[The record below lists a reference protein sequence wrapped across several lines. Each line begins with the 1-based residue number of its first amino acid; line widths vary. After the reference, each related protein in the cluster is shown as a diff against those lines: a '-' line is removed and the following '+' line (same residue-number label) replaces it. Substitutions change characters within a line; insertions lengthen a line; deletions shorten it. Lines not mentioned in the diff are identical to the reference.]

1 MSRRPASRCPCS
13 PPARASEYRTYGAV
27 SPDRRAGTW
36 QSRGT
41 SSAERGRALRQASA
55 IYFSVPAEELDA
67 TDIRLEQLADLADA
81 LVEQVGAV
89 RAHYEQ
95 LQRTLDQPA
104 AEPSAT
110 VGGARPVAPAFED
123 ALVDADGQSVD
134 DSARLVVM
142 EMAMSGSSRE
152 ETKTYLRDAL
162 ELDGGDPIVDEVFD
176 RTEAAQAAPLHRRL
190 FSRRRD

>member
-1 MSRRPASRCPCS
+1 MRF
-13 PPARASEYRTYGAV
+13 
-27 SPDRRAGTW
+27 
-36 QSRGT
+36 
-41 SSAERGRALRQASA
+41 ASA
-55 IYFSVPAEELDA
+55 IYFAVPAEEIDA

-95 LQRTLDQPA
+95 LQRTLEEPA
-104 AEPSAT
+104 TDSAATAT

-123 ALVDADGQSVD
+123 TLVDSDGQSVD

-152 ETKTYLRDAL
+152 ETKAYLRDAL

>member
-1 MSRRPASRCPCS
+1 
-13 PPARASEYRTYGAV
+13 
-27 SPDRRAGTW
+27 
-36 QSRGT
+36 
-41 SSAERGRALRQASA
+41 LRQASA
-55 IYFSVPAEELDA
+55 IYFAVPAEELDA

-95 LQRTLDQPA
+95 LQRTLEDPVPEA
-104 AEPSAT
+104 AAAT

-123 ALVDADGQSVD
+123 SLVDADGQSVD

-142 EMAMSGSSRE
+142 EMAMSGSSRD
-152 ETKTYLRDAL
+152 ETKAYLREAL
-162 ELDGGDPIVDEVFD
+162 DLDGGDPIVDEVFD

-190 FSRRRD
+190 FARRRD

>member
-1 MSRRPASRCPCS
+1 
-13 PPARASEYRTYGAV
+13 
-27 SPDRRAGTW
+27 
-36 QSRGT
+36 
-41 SSAERGRALRQASA
+41 LRQVSA
-55 IYFSVPAEELDA
+55 IYFAVPAEELDA

-89 RAHYEQ
+89 RAHYEE
-95 LQRTLDQPA
+95 LQKTLDEPA
-104 AEPSAT
+104 REAAAASAT
-110 VGGARPVAPAFED
+110 VGGARPVAPAFD
-123 ALVDADGQSVD
+123 DTLVDSDGQSVD

-142 EMAMSGSSRE
+142 EMAMSGSSRD
-152 ETKTYLRDAL
+152 ETKTYLREAL